1 MSAAKSVSSVS
12 VFLAEDHLISRMG
25 LKMLIEQSDNF
36 KVVGEAEDGET
47 AVAKVL
53 ECKPHVVM
61 MDLGLPVIDG
71 IEATSRIKAFL
82 PGTKVLIFTTAEDDS
97 SIFAALKAGADGYCL
112 KTISAE
118 LLAVAIQSVLNG
130 AAWLDPGIANKVL
143 RAQSSQQNSSS
154 SAGLSDSK
162 LQLLSLLE
170 KGKSID
176 EISKE
181 LNVEQALVKGM
192 LDELLSQLK
201 GATSVTSTEK
211 MESGPISLN
220 PGDMV
225 GEHYKIDSCIGQG
238 GMGAVF
244 KASHT
249 FIQRTVA
256 IKTLHQHMSGS
267 AEIIERFKVEAQ
279 ANATVVHQNL
289 VTIYDFGLI
298 QSKLPYIVM
307 EFIDGE
313 SLDSLLDRQGV
324 INLDLGKKI
333 FLQVCDALQAVHS
346 KGIVHRDLKPAN
358 VMLLK
363 TETDP
368 HFVKVVDF
376 GIAKILDTDK
386 ANLTQTGEC
395 LGSPMYMSPEQCR
408 GSGNAVIDHRCD
420 LYALGCMMY
429 EAFAGMPMFNGNSIY
444 EIVLKHVESAPSPV
458 PLENARLPQGLID
471 LILSLTEKKAA
482 DRPSSAANVRNAIL
496 SV

>member
-1 MSAAKSVSSVS
+1 MSAVKSVS

-47 AVAKVL
+47 AVAKVI
-53 ECKPHVVM
+53 ETKPHVVM
-61 MDLGLPVIDG
+61 MDLGLPIIDG
-71 IEATSRIKAFL
+71 VEATSRIKAVL
-82 PGTKVLIFTTAEDDS
+82 PNTKVLIFTTAEDDS

-118 LLAVAIQSVLNG
+118 LLAVAIHSVLNG

-143 RAQSSQQNSSS
+143 RAQGSQQNSTQ
-154 SAGLSDSK
+154 ATDLSDSK
-162 LQLLSLLE
+162 FHLLSLLE
-170 KGKSID
+170 QGKGID

-181 LNVEQALVKGM
+181 LNVDQSKVKGM
-192 LDELLSQLK
+192 LDDLLSQLK
-201 GATSVTSTEK
+201 GATSISSAQKT
-211 MESGPISLN
+211 ESGPISLK

-225 GEHYKIDSCIGQG
+225 GEHYQIDSCIGQG

-244 KASHT
+244 KASHS

-256 IKTLHQHMSGS
+256 IKTLHQNLSGS
-267 AEIIERFKVEAQ
+267 SDIIERFKVEAQ
-279 ANATVVHQNL
+279 ANASVVHQNL

-313 SLDSLLDRQGV
+313 SLESLLDRQGLV
-324 INLDLGKKI
+324 SVDVGKRI
-333 FLQVCDALQAVHS
+333 FAQVCDALQAVHS

-363 TETDP
+363 TDSDP

-376 GIAKILDTDK
+376 GIAKILDRDK

-429 EAFAGMPMFNGNSIY
+429 EAFAGMPMFNGNSIF
-444 EIVLKHVESAPSPV
+444 EIVLKHVESPPSKE
-458 PLENARLPQGLID
+458 PLENARLPKGVID

-482 DRPSSAANVRNAIL
+482 DRPSSAATVRNAIL